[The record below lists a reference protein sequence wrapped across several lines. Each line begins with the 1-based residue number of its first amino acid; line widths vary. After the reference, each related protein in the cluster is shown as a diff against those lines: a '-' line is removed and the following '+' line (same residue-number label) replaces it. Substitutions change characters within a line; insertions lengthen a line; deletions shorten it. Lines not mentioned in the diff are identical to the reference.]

1 MIKEI
6 PRRKSGATRQARYRE
21 KLARFGI
28 KEVRG
33 VRASAT
39 ERVLLDW
46 LRSEL
51 GYSSVNEL
59 IMMEMVKV
67 AAARGYVLGQEQ
79 SGAPA

>member
-1 MIKEI
+1 MIKEV

-33 VRASAT
+33 VRASLT
-39 ERVLLDW
+39 ERDLLNW
-46 LRSEL
+46 LKVEL
-51 GYSSVNEL
+51 GYSSLNEL

-67 AAARGYVLGQEQ
+67 AAARGYALGQEQ